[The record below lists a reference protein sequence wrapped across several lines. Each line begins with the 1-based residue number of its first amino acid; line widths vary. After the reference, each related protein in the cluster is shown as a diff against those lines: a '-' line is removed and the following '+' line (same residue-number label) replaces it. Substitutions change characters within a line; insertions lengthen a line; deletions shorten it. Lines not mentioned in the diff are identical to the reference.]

1 MNEVSAISGEESCD
15 HSDLA
20 FLYQISRALNESR
33 NITDTLQ
40 PVLRMVAEY
49 IGMNRVILTILN
61 RNTNRI
67 FIEVAYGLS
76 DYEKSKG
83 KYQVGEGIIGRV
95 VETGRPVIIPKIH
108 DDPRYLN
115 KTGIRTR
122 TEDNQDISFVCVPI
136 KVEELIVGTLSI
148 SRVFYENI
156 SLDHDIRLLTII
168 GTMIAQSVRARQER
182 LEEIEKLK
190 LENQKLHDQ
199 LKDSHKPFQMIGT
212 SGRMQEIYDL
222 IAQVAPTNSTVL
234 IRGESGVGKELIAA
248 AIQEGSRRAKKPFI
262 KVNCSALPESLIES
276 ELFGHEKGAFTGADN
291 VRKGRF
297 EMAAGG
303 TIFLDE
309 IGDLPAHIQVK
320 LLRTLQEKE
329 FERVGSSNTIKADV
343 RVIAATNRPL
353 EELIQKGA
361 FREDLYYRLNVFPI
375 FVAPLRERK
384 TDIPPLVDHFIEKC
398 NRLNHTGIKRITS
411 SAIDML
417 MVYHWPGNVREL
429 ENCIERACILS
440 RDGVIRSNNLPPTL
454 QTAESSDTYKK
465 GHLDY
470 ILERVE
476 KQMIIDALMAS
487 RGNMAKAA
495 DLLGITERIMGL
507 RLKKYDIDGRKYRKL
522 GNASAGR
529 GEND

>member
-1 MNEVSAISGEESCD
+1 
-15 HSDLA
+15 
-20 FLYQISRALNESR
+20 
-33 NITDTLQ
+33 
-40 PVLRMVAEY
+40 MVAEY

-61 RNTNRI
+61 RSTNRI
-67 FIEVAYGLS
+67 FIEVAHGLS
-76 DYEKSKG
+76 DYEKAKG

-95 VETGRPVIIPKIH
+95 VETGKSVIIPKIH

-115 KTGIRTR
+115 KTGIKTR
-122 TEDNQDISFVCVPI
+122 TDDNQDISFVCVPI
-136 KVEELIVGTLSI
+136 KVEETIIGTLSI
-148 SRVFYENI
+148 SRVFYENL

-182 LEEIEKLK
+182 MEEIDKLK
-190 LENQKLHDQ
+190 LENQKLQAQ
-199 LKDSHKPFQMIGT
+199 LMDSHKPFQMIGT
-212 SGRMQEIYDL
+212 SGKMQEVYDL
-222 IAQVAPTNSTVL
+222 IGQVAPTNSTVL

-276 ELFGHEKGAFTGADN
+276 ELFGHEKGAFTGADS

-297 EMAAGG
+297 EAAAGG

-329 FERVGSSNTIKADV
+329 FERVGSSVTIKADV

-353 EELIQKGA
+353 EDLISKGA
-361 FREDLYYRLNVFPI
+361 FREDLYYRLNVFPV

-384 TDIPPLVDHFIEKC
+384 TDIPSLADHFIEK
-398 NRLNHTGIKRITS
+398 NNHTNHTGIKRITS

-440 RDGVIRSNNLPPTL
+440 KDGVIRSNNLPPTL

-465 GHLDY
+465 GPLDD

-487 RGNMAKAA
+487 RGNMTKAA
-495 DLLGITERIMGL
+495 DTLGITERIMGL
-507 RLKKYDIDGRKYRKL
+507 RTKKYKLDGRKYRKL
-522 GNASAGR
+522 SNGNGDLS
-529 GEND
+529 END